1 MMELPFPEV
10 FSGLPPRL
18 LALPAGSLTVFKALL
33 IKARRLK
40 APPKARRR
48 MLPHFKALLIK
59 ARRLKVPLKA
69 RHRRIPHFK
78 ALLIKAR
85 RLVLANPPK
94 LGLAW
99 QAPGLRSPAAICR
112 PLI

>member
-10 FSGLPPRL
+10 FSGLTPLL
-18 LALPAGSLTVFKALL
+18 LALPAWSLTV
-33 IKARRLK
+33 
-40 APPKARRR
+40 
-48 MLPHFKALLIK
+48 FKALLIK